1 MTKYEGTII
10 LRETGREN
18 TVEELQSLITAEIES
33 SGGKAGEF
41 NSDGLK
47 EFSRVAN
54 RKKPEW
60 LLLRGRIRKRTK

>member
-54 RKKPEW
+54 RKKP
-60 LLLRGRIRKRTK
+60 